1 MNIFIKVFQ
10 SGYVEMRRWNN
21 KIWYTIAVSAV
32 LVVGILNGCGS
43 AAPNVNVESFDIQ
56 QAFAEDMSN
65 ADVLSSDSLN
75 GEALPFGH
83 EIQTETV
90 NENKSNIKMEI
101 ETETAVIVEEG
112 AVEKT
117 QVLEVENTANKDPE
131 LTLIMVGDILL
142 HTPVAESG
150 VQQDGS
156 YDFTALFANVR
167 DEVEAADLALVNQEV
182 ILGGTALG
190 ITGYPSFNAPF
201 ELGDAL
207 VEAGFDVV
215 LHATNHTLDKGKKGV
230 TNCLSFWEDKY
241 PQITVIGI
249 NESQEAQEDHI
260 FVYEQEDIRVAVLNY
275 TYGTNGIPMPSD
287 MPYAVNLLEEKK
299 VTADIAK
306 AKTRSDFIIVCPHWG
321 TEYQLVP
328 SAEQERW
335 TQIFLE
341 NGVDLVIGTHPHVI
355 EPIEWVRDDNGN
367 EMLVYYSLGN
377 FVNWTSSSGKGIAN
391 RMVGGMAEITLA
403 REPEGDVAVKSY
415 GVEPIVCHL
424 GEGANGVTT
433 YFLSEYTEEM
443 ASQNAI
449 IEQDAAF
456 SRQYC
461 LDLCEQVWGEWGQ
474 DIQE

>member
-1 MNIFIKVFQ
+1 MK
-10 SGYVEMRRWNN
+10 RWNH
-21 KIWYTIAVSAV
+21 KIWNTIAVSAV
-32 LVVGILNGCGS
+32 LAVGILNGCGS
-43 AAPNVNVESFDIQ
+43 TAPNVNAEPFELQ
-56 QAFAEDMSN
+56 QAFAEDMSKE
-65 ADVLSSDSLN
+65 DVLSSDSMS
-75 GEALPFGH
+75 GEALAFGH
-83 EIQTETV
+83 KIQTETAS
-90 NENKSNIKMEI
+90 ENTSDMN
-101 ETETAVIVEEG
+101 VISVEKD

-117 QVLEVENTANKDPE
+117 QVLEAENTADKDPE

-142 HTPVAESG
+142 HTPVAKSG

-156 YDFTALFANVR
+156 YDFTALFANVK

-182 ILGGTALG
+182 IIGGTALG

-215 LHATNHTLDKGKKGV
+215 LHATNHTLDKGKKGIA
-230 TNCLSFWEDKY
+230 NCLSFWQEKY
-241 PQITVIGI
+241 PQITVLGI
-249 NESQEAQEDHI
+249 NESREAQEDHI
-260 FVYEQEDIRVAVLNY
+260 FVYEQNDIRVAVLNY
-275 TYGTNGIPMPSD
+275 TYGTNGIPMPPD
-287 MPYAVNLLEEKK
+287 MPYAVNLLDEKK

-306 AKTRSDFIIVCPHWG
+306 AKTMSDFIVICPHWG
-321 TEYQLVP
+321 TEYQLAP
-328 SAEQERW
+328 SAEQARW

-403 REPEGDVAVKSY
+403 KEPEGDVAVKSY

-424 GEGANGVTT
+424 SEGANGVTT
-433 YFLSEYTEEM
+433 YFL
-443 ASQNAI
+443 
-449 IEQDAAF
+449 
-456 SRQYC
+456 
-461 LDLCEQVWGEWGQ
+461 
-474 DIQE
+474 

>member
-1 MNIFIKVFQ
+1 MK
-10 SGYVEMRRWNN
+10 RWNH
-21 KIWYTIAVSAV
+21 KIWNTIAVSAV
-32 LVVGILNGCGS
+32 LAVGILNGCGS
-43 AAPNVNVESFDIQ
+43 TAPNVNAEFFEIQ
-56 QAFAEDMSN
+56 QAFAEDMSKE
-65 ADVLSSDSLN
+65 DVLSSDSMS
-75 GEALPFGH
+75 GEALAFSH
-83 EIQTETV
+83 EIQTETAS
-90 NENKSNIKMEI
+90 ENTSDMN
-101 ETETAVIVEEG
+101 VISVEKD

-117 QVLEVENTANKDPE
+117 QVLETKNTADEDSE

-142 HTPVAESG
+142 HTPVAKSG

-156 YDFTALFANVR
+156 YDFTALFANVK

-182 ILGGTALG
+182 IIGGTALG

-215 LHATNHTLDKGKKGV
+215 LHATNHTLDKGKKGIA
-230 TNCLSFWEDKY
+230 NCLSFWQEKY
-241 PQITVIGI
+241 PQITVLGI
-249 NESQEAQEDHI
+249 NESREAQEDHI
-260 FVYEQEDIRVAVLNY
+260 FVYEQNDIRVAVLNY
-275 TYGTNGIPMPSD
+275 TYGTNGIPMPPD
-287 MPYAVNLLEEKK
+287 MPYAVNLLYEKK

-306 AKTRSDFIIVCPHWG
+306 AKTMSDFIVICPHWG
-321 TEYQLVP
+321 TEYQLAP
-328 SAEQERW
+328 SAEQARW

-391 RMVGGMAEITLA
+391 RMVGGMAEVTIA
-403 REPEGDVAVKSY
+403 RAPDGDVAVKSY
-415 GVEPIVCHL
+415 GVEPVVCHL
-424 GEGANGVTT
+424 SQGANGVTT

-449 IEQDAAF
+449 LAQDAAF
-456 SRQYC
+456 SKQYC
-461 LDLCEQVWGEWGQ
+461 LDLCEQVWGE
-474 DIQE
+474 